1 VSTSTSQDLR
11 CPRCLAFVRAG
22 SDWCTLCYTDLRPAP
37 PTPEPAGSAPEPAGS
52 APEPAGSAPE
62 PVADVGDHPVR
73 PRGKHARR
81 ARSDSDPEL
90 ETAAETM
97 LAQLAAAESAD
108 PLGRLAGQVDSPGK
122 KFALMVG
129 GAVALTAVLFLLM
142 VVLGA
147 LV

>member
-37 PTPEPAGSAPEPAGS
+37 PTPEPARSAPEPA
-52 APEPAGSAPE
+52 ESAPE

>member
-1 VSTSTSQDLR
+1 MSTSTSQDLR

-37 PTPEPAGSAPEPAGS
+37 PTPEPARSAPEPA
-52 APEPAGSAPE
+52 ESAPE

>member
-37 PTPEPAGSAPEPAGS
+37 PTPEPAGSAPEPA
-52 APEPAGSAPE
+52 ESAPE